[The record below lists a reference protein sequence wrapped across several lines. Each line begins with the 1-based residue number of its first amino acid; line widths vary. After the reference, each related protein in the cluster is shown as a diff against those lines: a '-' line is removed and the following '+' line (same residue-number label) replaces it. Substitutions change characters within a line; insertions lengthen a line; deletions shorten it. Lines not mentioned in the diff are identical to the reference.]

1 MHRDFRNTRYRY
13 TLTTPLLAL
22 AAALLTGCASKG
34 PQGYGAAEQST
45 AAQAQQQMEK
55 AAQLTQIDPQQTY
68 LNLIRQMQQANQ
80 WYASLA
86 HTQAFERQ
94 YGSQPQIRLMRADAL
109 RNTGQGPLAEQGY
122 QALLADP
129 DSSTVARARR
139 GLGLLYA
146 SQAQYPNA
154 IAQLEM
160 ARQINP
166 IDADVL
172 SDLAYAHM
180 LDGQTEAA
188 HLPVLQAAQ
197 LAPGNARVQLNLA
210 LYLMASG
217 QKAQASQLLQRL
229 SQPAAKNVP
238 ALIDANSMQTLQ
250 AQLQTVQTAMRRR
263 NGGELPAPVP
273 AAAAPL
279 VDGAALA
286 ASPLPAAATEPIA
299 APAATPSAGPA
310 AGPGPAVPTAL
321 RSTAAGNGSPHITD
335 TPARPIVP

>member
-1 MHRDFRNTRYRY
+1 MRQTNRNTS
-13 TLTTPLLAL
+13 LLAMPLLAL

-109 RNTGQGPLAEQGY
+109 RNTGQGKLAEQGY

-146 SQAQYPNA
+146 SQGQYPNA

-197 LAPGNARVQLNLA
+197 LAPSNARVQLNLA
-210 LYLMASG
+210 LYLMASD

-263 NGGELPAPVP
+263 NGGELPTPAP
-273 AAAAPL
+273 AAAVPM
-279 VDGAALA
+279 VDSATLA
-286 ASPLPAAATEPIA
+286 ASPLTAPATAPVVAPAAA
-299 APAATPSAGPA
+299 PSEVPA

-321 RSTAAGNGSPHITD
+321 RSAAAGSDSPPITAS
-335 TPARPIVP
+335 PARPIAP

>member
-1 MHRDFRNTRYRY
+1 MRQAN
-13 TLTTPLLAL
+13 TTPPRSVATALLML
-22 AAALLTGCASKG
+22 AALLLAGCAAKG
-34 PQGYGAAEQST
+34 PKGYGAAEQST

-109 RNTGQGPLAEQGY
+109 RNTGQGLLAEQGY
-122 QALLADP
+122 QALLADA
-129 DSSTVARARR
+129 DSSTVAGARR

-146 SQAQYPNA
+146 SQGQFPHA

-172 SDLAYAHM
+172 SDLAYAQM

-197 LAPGNARVQLNLA
+197 LAPANARVQLNLA
-210 LYLMASG
+210 LYLLASE
-217 QKAQASQLLQRL
+217 QKTQASQLLQRL
-229 SQPAAKNVP
+229 GQPAAKNVP
-238 ALIDANSMQTLQ
+238 ALIDAHSMQTLQ
-250 AQLQTVQTAMRRR
+250 AQLQTVQAAMRRR
-263 NGGELPAPVP
+263 SGSELAP
-273 AAAAPL
+273 AAAAL
-279 VDGAALA
+279 VGSQA
-286 ASPLPAAATEPIA
+286 LPAVPVPAMAAEVAVAEPA
-299 APAATPSAGPA
+299 
-310 AGPGPAVPTAL
+310 PAVPTAL
-321 RSTAAGNGSPHITD
+321 RSPAVGSDSPEAS
-335 TPARPIVP
+335 PARKIAP

>member
-1 MHRDFRNTRYRY
+1 MRHKLNNIRV
-13 TLTTPLLAL
+13 LSMPLAL

-109 RNTGQGPLAEQGY
+109 RNTGQGKLAEQGY

-146 SQAQYPNA
+146 SQGQYPNA

-197 LAPGNARVQLNLA
+197 LAPANPRVQLNLA
-210 LYLMASG
+210 LYLMASD

-263 NGGELPAPVP
+263 NGGELPMPAP
-273 AAAAPL
+273 AASAPL
-279 VDGAALA
+279 VDSTALA
-286 ASPLPAAATEPIA
+286 ASPLTAPATAPVAAPVAAPSELPAAD
-299 APAATPSAGPA
+299 
-310 AGPGPAVPTAL
+310 PGPAMPTAL
-321 RSTAAGNGSPHITD
+321 RSTAAGNDSPQITD
-335 TPARPIVP
+335 SPARPIAP

>member
-1 MHRDFRNTRYRY
+1 MRHATTTRPQK
-13 TLTTPLLAL
+13 LAAPLLAL
-22 AAALLTGCASKG
+22 AAVLLAGCAAKA

-45 AAQAQQQMEK
+45 AAQAQQHMEK

-122 QALLADP
+122 QALLADA

-146 SQAQYPNA
+146 SQGQYPHA
-154 IAQLEM
+154 IEQLEM

-172 SDLAYAHM
+172 SDLAYAQM
-180 LDGQTEAA
+180 LDGHTEAA
-188 HLPVLQAAQ
+188 HLPALQAAQ
-197 LAPGNARVQLNLA
+197 LAPSNARVQLNLA
-210 LYLMASG
+210 LYLLASD

-229 SQPAAKNVP
+229 GQPPAKNIP
-238 ALIDANSMQTLQ
+238 PLIDSHSMQTLP
-250 AQLQTVQTAMRRR
+250 AQLQTVQAAMRRR
-263 NGGELPAPVP
+263 SGGELAPASAAAPSVDSQALTAIPVP
-273 AAAAPL
+273 ATAAEIA
-279 VDGAALA
+279 VAE
-286 ASPLPAAATEPIA
+286 PA
-299 APAATPSAGPA
+299 
-310 AGPGPAVPTAL
+310 PAVPTAL
-321 RSTAAGNGSPHITD
+321 RSIAVGSDSPEA
-335 TPARPIVP
+335 TPARKIAP

>member
-1 MHRDFRNTRYRY
+1 MRQTNRNT
-13 TLTTPLLAL
+13 TLLAMPLLAL

-109 RNTGQGPLAEQGY
+109 RNTGQGKLAEQGY

-146 SQAQYPNA
+146 SQGQYPNA

-180 LDGQTEAA
+180 LDGQTETA

-263 NGGELPAPVP
+263 NGGESPTPAP
-273 AAAAPL
+273 AAAAPML
-279 VDGAALA
+279 DSATLA
-286 ASPLPAAATEPIA
+286 ASPLTAPSTAPVVAPAAA
-299 APAATPSAGPA
+299 PSDVPA

-321 RSTAAGNGSPHITD
+321 RSTAAGSDGPPITAS
-335 TPARPIVP
+335 PARPIAP

>member
-1 MHRDFRNTRYRY
+1 MRQATTTPSRSFA
-13 TLTTPLLAL
+13 TPLLVL
-22 AAALLTGCASKG
+22 AALLLAGCAAKG
-34 PQGYGAAEQST
+34 PKGYGAAEQST

-109 RNTGQGPLAEQGY
+109 RNTGQGLLAEQGY
-122 QALLADP
+122 QALLADA
-129 DSSTVARARR
+129 DSSTVAGARR

-146 SQAQYPNA
+146 SQGQFPHA

-172 SDLAYAHM
+172 SDLAYAQM
-180 LDGQTEAA
+180 LDGQTEAS

-197 LAPGNARVQLNLA
+197 LAPANARVQLNLA
-210 LYLMASG
+210 LYLLASE
-217 QKAQASQLLQRL
+217 QKTQASQLLQRL
-229 SQPAAKNVP
+229 GQPAAKNVP
-238 ALIDANSMQTLQ
+238 ALIDSHSMQTLQ
-250 AQLQTVQTAMRRR
+250 AQLQTVQAAMRRR
-263 NGGELPAPVP
+263 SGSELAP
-273 AAAAPL
+273 AAAAL
-279 VDGAALA
+279 VGSQA
-286 ASPLPAAATEPIA
+286 LPAVPVPAMAAEVAVAEPA
-299 APAATPSAGPA
+299 
-310 AGPGPAVPTAL
+310 PAVPTAL
-321 RSTAAGNGSPHITD
+321 RSPAVGSDSPEAN
-335 TPARPIVP
+335 PARKIAP

>member
-1 MHRDFRNTRYRY
+1 MRQATTTPSRSFA
-13 TLTTPLLAL
+13 TPLLVL
-22 AAALLTGCASKG
+22 AALLLAGCAAKG
-34 PQGYGAAEQST
+34 PKGYGAAEQST

-109 RNTGQGPLAEQGY
+109 RNTGQGLLAEQGY
-122 QALLADP
+122 QALLADA
-129 DSSTVARARR
+129 DSSTVAGARR

-146 SQAQYPNA
+146 SQGQFPHA

-180 LDGQTEAA
+180 LNGQPEAA

-197 LAPGNARVQLNLA
+197 LAPSNARVQLNLA
-210 LYLMASG
+210 LYLMAS
-217 QKAQASQLLQRL
+217 
-229 SQPAAKNVP
+229 
-238 ALIDANSMQTLQ
+238 
-250 AQLQTVQTAMRRR
+250 VQ
-263 NGGELPAPVP
+263 
-273 AAAAPL
+273 
-279 VDGAALA
+279 
-286 ASPLPAAATEPIA
+286 
-299 APAATPSAGPA
+299 
-310 AGPGPAVPTAL
+310 
-321 RSTAAGNGSPHITD
+321 
-335 TPARPIVP
+335 